1 MEPAGNNRP
10 KNRRKAVMK
19 AIFLLIFIVAAI
31 FLLRFTPIKN
41 YLTAEALG
49 RFLESAGFWAPL
61 IFILIY
67 TAGVCLFLPG
77 TLLTGL
83 GAAIFGAYWGFVYV
97 WFGAMAGASAAFFIG
112 RTLGREF
119 ASSLIGD
126 KLKKY
131 DDGIE
136 RNGFATVL
144 YLRLVY
150 FPFTPMNF
158 GMGLTKVHF
167 RDYFIGTGLGII
179 VGTFIFTF
187 FIGTLKDVWASGNWA
202 ELISFKVFFSI
213 ALFIFSFFI
222 PKIIKKINM
231 VIAEDPEMGPNLL
244 DKIKSQGVRELD
256 DSAMIMRLKFKT
268 IPGEQFVIR
277 REVFRMIQESFRE
290 NGIEFA
296 HRNVAVYLPPDE
308 DAGEH
313 DKKAIEAGAAAAAAA
328 AQAEEEQ
335 KKPI

>member
-1 MEPAGNNRP
+1 MENAAGDNPA
-10 KNRRKAVMK
+10 KRRNAVVK
-19 AIFLLIFIVAAI
+19 AIILLVFIVAAI
-31 FLLRFTPIKN
+31 FLVRFTPIKD
-41 YLTAEALG
+41 YLSAESLG
-49 RFLESAGFWAPL
+49 RFLESVGFWAPL
-61 IFILIY
+61 IFIIIY
-67 TAGVCLFLPG
+67 AVGVCLFLPG

-83 GAAIFGAYWGFVYV
+83 GAAIFGAYWGFLYV
-97 WFGAMAGASAAFFIG
+97 WFGAMAGATAAFFIG

-167 RDYFIGTGLGII
+167 WDYFFGTGLGII

-187 FIGTLKDVWASGNWA
+187 FIGTLKEVWASGNWA

-213 ALFIFSFFI
+213 ALFVFSFFI
-222 PKIIKKINM
+222 PKIIKK
-231 VIAEDPEMGPNLL
+231 
-244 DKIKSQGVRELD
+244 
-256 DSAMIMRLKFKT
+256 FK
-268 IPGEQFVIR
+268 G
-277 REVFRMIQESFRE
+277 
-290 NGIEFA
+290 
-296 HRNVAVYLPPDE
+296 D
-308 DAGEH
+308 
-313 DKKAIEAGAAAAAAA
+313 
-328 AQAEEEQ
+328 
-335 KKPI
+335 

>member
-1 MEPAGNNRP
+1 MENVAGDNPAKR
-10 KNRRKAVMK
+10 KNAVVK
-19 AIFLLIFIVAAI
+19 AIILLVFIVAAI
-31 FLLRFTPIKN
+31 FLVRFTPIKD
-41 YLTAEALG
+41 YLSAESLG
-49 RFLESAGFWAPL
+49 LFLESVGIWAPI
-61 IFILIY
+61 IFIIIY
-67 TAGVCLFLPG
+67 AIGVCLFLPG

-83 GAAIFGAYWGFVYV
+83 GAAIFGAYWGFLYV
-97 WFGAMAGASAAFFIG
+97 WFGAMAGATAAFFIG

-167 RDYFIGTGLGII
+167 WDYFIGTGLGII

-202 ELISFKVFFSI
+202 ELILFKVFFSI
-213 ALFIFSFFI
+213 ALFVFSFFI
-222 PKIIKKINM
+222 PKIIKK
-231 VIAEDPEMGPNLL
+231 
-244 DKIKSQGVRELD
+244 
-256 DSAMIMRLKFKT
+256 FK
-268 IPGEQFVIR
+268 G
-277 REVFRMIQESFRE
+277 
-290 NGIEFA
+290 
-296 HRNVAVYLPPDE
+296 D
-308 DAGEH
+308 
-313 DKKAIEAGAAAAAAA
+313 
-328 AQAEEEQ
+328 
-335 KKPI
+335 